1 MKKIIFL
8 SVLIFIGATAFAQ
21 SEASDKGYL
30 RKSGLSG
37 SLFHCEDGVL
47 FLTYDNSYKLGK
59 EKRGETLVKFPQNKQ
74 TSSYTIPDG
83 VTNIAKGAFQGNKN
97 IRAIRIPS
105 SVYYIGEDAFAD
117 CDQLQSIEMY
127 ESTSS
132 VRAIE
137 NDESHSNAREVGR
150 YNIQGM
156 KIEEGEDGQVQ
167 IILYS
172 DGTTEKIIK

>member
-8 SVLIFIGATAFAQ
+8 SIFIFTGAIAFAQ

-30 RKSGLSG
+30 HKISANKG
-37 SLFHCEDGVL
+37 LFHCEDGVL
-47 FLTYDNSYKLGK
+47 FLTYDGSYKYGSYQ
-59 EKRGETLVKFPQNKQ
+59 RGETLVKFPQNKQ

-83 VTNIAKGAFQGNKN
+83 VTNIAKGAFQGNKS
-97 IRAIRIPS
+97 IRTIRIPS
-105 SVYYIGEDAFAD
+105 SVYYIGENAFAD

-127 ESTSS
+127 ESTNS
-132 VRAIE
+132 VRAVE

-150 YNIQGM
+150 YNIQGV